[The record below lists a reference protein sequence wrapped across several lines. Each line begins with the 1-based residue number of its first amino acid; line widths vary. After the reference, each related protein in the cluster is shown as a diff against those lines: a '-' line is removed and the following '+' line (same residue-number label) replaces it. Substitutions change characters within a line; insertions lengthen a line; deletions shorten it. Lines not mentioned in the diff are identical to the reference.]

1 MKYIRQFKDYPK
13 IEVDMKKFEDL
24 SEVKL
29 FVDESMN
36 KRSILKRRKR
46 MGGGGG
52 GFTATMKQT
61 MIGGGGEGSSG
72 SSSNSKRVVFTNKI
86 SINETFASDMYKR
99 YNKAVTQ
106 YSLSDPKE
114 INKIKNELNY
124 YKCNE
129 MLVHESS
136 QNNTH
141 FFLLRKVDLS
151 NYIQTIKISH
161 KLYNYLHRFSCI
173 FLFI

>member
-1 MKYIRQFKDYPK
+1 M
-13 IEVDMKKFEDL
+13 
-24 SEVKL
+24 S
-29 FVDESMN
+29 

-46 MGGGGG
+46 MGGG

-61 MIGGGGEGSSG
+61 MIGGGGGSSG

-151 NYIQTIKISH
+151 NYTQTIKISH